1 MSSVLYLDCS
11 SGASGDMLLGALI
24 DLGLSLD
31 ELRAALGDLLPPGA
45 DLRAERVLRSGISAV
60 AFTVIE
66 PPQPDGPGHA
76 RHHHDHDPVHQHDHQ
91 HHHDEGHQH
100 HPPQRHHHHRSLAA
114 LEELMGRAHLDAGV
128 ANRSRALYRRLAEV
142 EAGIHQ
148 MPLDRIHLHEV
159 GALDSV
165 VDVVGVVWGLARL
178 GVDRIVSSPLNVGS
192 GCVDTE
198 HGRLPVPAP
207 ATLRLLAG
215 APVYA
220 DGPAFEMVTPTGAL
234 LVTAYATEYGPLPA
248 MRVERVGYGAGGRD
262 VKGRPNVLRA
272 ILGRADFGGE
282 HRRVVVLECNIDDM
296 NPQIFGALMDRLLE
310 AGALDAYY
318 TPVQMKKGR
327 PGTLVTVVAPP
338 DRRDGITSLLF
349 RETSTIGIRAVEMD
363 RECLTRDMTT
373 VETRFGQVRFKIAR
387 QGQTV
392 MNAAPE
398 FDDCLRLAA
407 ASGHPAK
414 EVYAEAV
421 RAYMNG
427 RASADAAPGNTHGT

>member
-1 MSSVLYLDCS
+1 
-11 SGASGDMLLGALI
+11 
-24 DLGLSLD
+24 
-31 ELRAALGDLLPPGA
+31 
-45 DLRAERVLRSGISAV
+45 
-60 AFTVIE
+60 
-66 PPQPDGPGHA
+66 
-76 RHHHDHDPVHQHDHQ
+76 
-91 HHHDEGHQH
+91 
-100 HPPQRHHHHRSLAA
+100 
-114 LEELMGRAHLDAGV
+114 
-128 ANRSRALYRRLAEV
+128 
-142 EAGIHQ
+142 
-148 MPLDRIHLHEV
+148 
-159 GALDSV
+159 
-165 VDVVGVVWGLARL
+165 
-178 GVDRIVSSPLNVGS
+178 
-192 GCVDTE
+192 
-198 HGRLPVPAP
+198 
-207 ATLRLLAG
+207 
-215 APVYA
+215 
-220 DGPAFEMVTPTGAL
+220 
-234 LVTAYATEYGPLPA
+234 
-248 MRVERVGYGAGGRD
+248 
-262 VKGRPNVLRA
+262 
-272 ILGRADFGGE
+272 
-282 HRRVVVLECNIDDM
+282 
-296 NPQIFGALMDRLLE
+296 MDRLLE

-427 RASADAAPGNTHGT
+427 RASADAAPGDTHGT